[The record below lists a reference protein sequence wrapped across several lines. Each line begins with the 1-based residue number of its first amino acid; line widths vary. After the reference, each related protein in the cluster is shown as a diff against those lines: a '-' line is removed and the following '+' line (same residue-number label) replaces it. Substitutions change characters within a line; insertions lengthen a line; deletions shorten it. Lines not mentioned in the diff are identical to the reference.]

1 MISFLRVSFFKTNK
15 PKKFEPIPR
24 FYDPHKEA
32 IEQLMRKHEESEK
45 AKIERIKYKVKNNFQ
60 GSNSGAGRFSS
71 SYKRSVRSS
80 NLRLIIILFLMLL
93 LIYLIFIY

>member
-1 MISFLRVSFFKTNK
+1 MLCEGYFLINNDSQMPNFLRVSFFKTAK

-32 IEQLMRKHEESEK
+32 IETLMQKQADSDK

-60 GSNSGAGRFSS
+60 GSNNVSGRFAG
-71 SYKRSVRSS
+71 SYKDRKSVV
-80 NLRLIIILFLMLL
+80 
-93 LIYLIFIY
+93 

>member
-1 MISFLRVSFFKTNK
+1 MPNFLRVSFFKTAK

-32 IEQLMRKHEESEK
+32 IETLMQKQADSDK

-60 GSNSGAGRFSS
+60 GSNNVSGRFAG
-71 SYKRSVRSS
+71 SYKKSVRSS
-80 NLRLIIILFLMLL
+80 NIRLVIILILIIFLM
-93 LIYLIFIY
+93 YLVFVY